1 MFSLT
6 VTTDKDETAVV
17 INGLAAALAK
27 PETLMPPLAVA
38 LQREVATIFREQS
51 DPVTGV
57 RWAPTGS
64 LALST
69 RVGGG
74 QSGKT
79 LSDTGN
85 LRNALVSARPKIV
98 DNQVSVDTSGV
109 PYAALHNFGGVQRP
123 RNAKSLA
130 IPLTKEAKRAGS
142 ARRWWGQN
150 VAKKP
155 FIFNNGEKVFIDS
168 LADIKGNK
176 KGDKEG
182 PQNIVLQFILL
193 KFVRIPQRR
202 FIGVSPRL
210 VRNSVKIAQAVV
222 AKIIADSKRKA

>member
-6 VTTDKDETAVV
+6 LTTDKDETAVV

-27 PETLMPPLAVA
+27 PDMLMPPLAVA

-57 RWAPTGS
+57 RWAPTES

-74 QSGKT
+74 QRGQT
-79 LSDTGN
+79 LLDTGK

-98 DNQVSVDTSGV
+98 GNQVSVDTSGV
-109 PYAALHNFGGVQRP
+109 PYAAMHNFGGVQKPSR
-123 RNAKSLA
+123 AKYLA
-130 IPLTKEAKRAGS
+130 IPLTRDAKRSGS
-142 ARRWWGQN
+142 ARRWWDKN
-150 VAKKP
+150 KRLKP
-155 FIFNNGEKVFIDS
+155 FVINTTSGAGFDVGEKLFIVTRD
-168 LADIKGNK
+168 AE
-176 KGDKEG
+176 GDG
-182 PQNIVLQFILL
+182 LTFHFMLRSAV
-193 KFVRIPQRR
+193 VIPQRR